1 MTNAHSSFVNYGNT
15 MAHVIYMESRMSYI
29 ISLGRD
35 SNNKQGTFEENV
47 DKPETYSLMVS
58 PLVNLIANDV
68 LGNSAVTAKNNLGT
82 EMSVIVSYDCMA
94 FLELIILLIYIESS
108 FSVHILMKYIFVL
121 IYNEVYNWW
130 TVKKY

>member
-82 EMSVIVSYDCMA
+82 EMSVIVSFDCMS

-121 IYNEVYNWW
+121 IYNEVYN
-130 TVKKY
+130 

>member
-130 TVKKY
+130 TLKKY